1 MTDQVSL
8 IRALL
13 FEEVASMGHAMEVVR
28 LQDGEVLFERG
39 APGDAFY
46 IIESGHVRI
55 FTYDEEGRELTL
67 NTLQPGEAFGELAL
81 VDERPRSASAAAVGS
96 TTLRRLSRESFLAR
110 VHQSPALS
118 QAIVQLLS
126 DRARHM
132 INYVEWLGQWTRLV
146 AEGNYDRAMQSLQS
160 DIDVQDDVLI
170 AVADAV
176 KSMVQVVR
184 EREEQLKQEVAQLRI
199 QIDDSKRQRH
209 VEEITGTDYFQD
221 LIAQAQQLRRQAR
234 GPASRGDTTPIA
246 EKEKGMSKIISIHS
260 FRGGT
265 GKSNISANVS
275 AQLAARGKRVGVI
288 DTDIQSPGI
297 HVLFGMDEDMIQKS
311 LNDYLWGRCEI
322 QETAYDVTG
331 RFQEG
336 PITITSGNLYLI
348 PSSLRAGEIARVL
361 REGYDVGML
370 NEGFQALIEKLNL
383 DYLIID
389 THPGL
394 NEETLLSIAISDVL
408 IIIMRPDQQDFQG
421 TAVTVDVARKL
432 DVPALYLVIN
442 KALSSYD
449 FDDLRSQAEQTYSSD
464 VAAIIPLSEDVARL
478 QSSDIF
484 SLRFPDHPVSE
495 AIMEIVAA
503 IEGA

>member
-1 MTDQVSL
+1 MKDQISR
-8 IRALL
+8 IRSLL
-13 FEEVASMGHAMEVVR
+13 FEEVSSMGEAMETIR
-28 LQDGEVLFERG
+28 LEDGEILFKRGER
-39 APGDAFY
+39 GDAFY
-46 IIESGHVRI
+46 IIESGQVRI

-81 VDERPRSASAAAVGS
+81 VDDRPRSASAAAVGP
-96 TTLRRLSRESFLAR
+96 TTLRRLSREHFLAR

-118 QAIVQLLS
+118 QAIIQLLS

-146 AEGNYDRAMQSLQS
+146 AEGSYEQAMQSLQANV
-160 DIDVQDDVLI
+160 DVQDDALI

-176 KSMVQVVR
+176 KSMVRVVQQ
-184 EREEQLKQEVAQLRI
+184 REEQLKQEVAQLRI
-199 QIDDSKRQRH
+199 QIDESKRERH
-209 VEEITGTDYFQD
+209 VAEIVETDYFQD
-221 LIAQAQQLRRQAR
+221 LIVQAQKLRKRAQKKPR
-234 GPASRGDTTPIA
+234 PILR
-246 EKEKGMSKIISIHS
+246 KESSMSKIVSIHS

-297 HVLFGMDEDMIQKS
+297 HVLFGMDEEMIQKS

-331 RFQEG
+331 RFQTG
-336 PITITSGNLYLI
+336 QITVKSGNLYLI

-383 DYLIID
+383 DYLVID

-394 NEETLLSIAISDVL
+394 NEETLLSIAISDIL

-449 FDDLRSQAEQTYSSD
+449 FDDLRDQAQRTYNSE
-464 VAAIIPLSEDVARL
+464 VVAIIPLSEDVARM

-484 SLRFPDHPVSE
+484 SLRYPDHPVSQ
-495 AIMEIVAA
+495 AIRNIVTA
-503 IEGA
+503 IEGI